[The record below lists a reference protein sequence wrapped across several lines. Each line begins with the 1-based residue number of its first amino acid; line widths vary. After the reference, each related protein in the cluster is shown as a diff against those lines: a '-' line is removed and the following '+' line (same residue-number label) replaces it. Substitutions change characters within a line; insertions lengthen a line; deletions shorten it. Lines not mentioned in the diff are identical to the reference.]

1 MDHSGF
7 ALLLEGHNP
16 VCFNIMQGFTVLDS
30 LGIAASVGLDT
41 AVVSIF
47 IILLPVLFLQIFGE
61 LPFALLRRRILNT
74 NRSGPLHVDAGGG
87 NVTIGAI
94 SLSDPVLVAQAI
106 ETGFSIAGV
115 RRLDPRDLLAL
126 YAERTSALIKQI
138 YARAGVYLL
147 VGVVISFIGLAF
159 FYVRSKDSPNT
170 TDYADRIL
178 SLIPGFGILFF
189 IEFIAFFFLRQYRS
203 AMDEFRYF
211 DTIRRSREESLVI
224 LKMFA
229 ENSSPVSTK
238 DVLDAMNIYSQAGRL
253 GEHETTDILES
264 RRLQKDEV
272 AIFEKILDVIGTV
285 KDSAK
290 SKDDKGK
297 K

>member
-1 MDHSGF
+1 MEEKVDKAASDEGATNPYEDIRKSRSRGRSPEF
-7 ALLLEGHNP
+7 IIWIIAALLYSSKAIILF
-16 VCFNIMQGFTVLDS
+16 VFNIMQGFTVLDS

-126 YAERTSALIKQI
+126 YAERTSALTKQI

-147 VGVVISFIGLAF
+147 GVVI
-159 FYVRSKDSPNT
+159 K
-170 TDYADRIL
+170 
-178 SLIPGFGILFF
+178 
-189 IEFIAFFFLRQYRS
+189 
-203 AMDEFRYF
+203 
-211 DTIRRSREESLVI
+211 
-224 LKMFA
+224 
-229 ENSSPVSTK
+229 
-238 DVLDAMNIYSQAGRL
+238 
-253 GEHETTDILES
+253 
-264 RRLQKDEV
+264 
-272 AIFEKILDVIGTV
+272 
-285 KDSAK
+285 
-290 SKDDKGK
+290 
-297 K
+297 